1 MLKVKVTA
9 VGNSMGILL
18 PKEALHKLKAER
30 GDTLY
35 LVEGPEGYTLT
46 PYEPD
51 FEQQVE
57 AGALFFGQ
65 PIPAHAVGRRRLR
78 PFHHDS
84 FMTKAPAHKP
94 LIEWA
99 ALRPPARPDGGKAR

>member
-18 PKEALHKLKAER
+18 PKEALGKLNAER

-46 PYEPD
+46 VYDPE
-51 FEQQVE
+51 FEEQVT
-57 AGALFFGQ
+57 AARGIMKRYKNALKEL
-65 PIPAHAVGRRRLR
+65 A
-78 PFHHDS
+78 
-84 FMTKAPAHKP
+84 K
-94 LIEWA
+94 
-99 ALRPPARPDGGKAR
+99 